1 MTQSSFL
8 KKVSSYQKKEITEHL
23 IYKKLALKQKND
35 NNKKILER
43 ISNDELRHYNI
54 WKDFTKKEF
63 KPSIV
68 KVFLFLFICKI
79 FGLTFGIKLLEKGE
93 EEAEKQYKTIIEHFP
108 SAERIMKEENE
119 HEEELIKL
127 IDEEKLRYVGSIV
140 LGLNDALVEL
150 TGSLAGLTFAL
161 QKSSLVAVSGLIVG
175 ISASLSMS
183 ASEYLSTKSEEGERN
198 PLKASFY
205 TGIAYVITVFLLVV
219 PFFLISNPFAALIF
233 SILFAVFVIAFFNF
247 YLTVAKD
254 KPFFKPFF
262 EMILISLSVAA
273 ISFAIGY
280 LARIIIG
287 VDI

>member
-1 MTQSSFL
+1 MKQSSFL
-8 KKVSSYQKKEITEHL
+8 KKISSYQKKEITEHL
-23 IYKKLALKQKND
+23 IYKKLALKQKNE

-43 ISNDELRHYNI
+43 ISKDELRHYKV

-63 KPSIV
+63 KPSLT
-68 KVFLFLFICKI
+68 KVLFFLLICKI

-93 EEAEKQYKTIIEHFP
+93 EEAEKQYRTIIEHFP
-108 SAERIMKEENE
+108 QAEKIMKEENE

-127 IDEEKLRYVGSIV
+127 IDEDRLRYVGSIV

-183 ASEYLSTKSEEGERN
+183 ASEYLSTKAEEGERS
-198 PLKASFY
+198 PLKASIY
-205 TGIAYVITVFLLVV
+205 TGLAYVITVFLLVF
-219 PFFLISNPFAALIF
+219 PFFLISNPFIALSF

-254 KPFFKPFF
+254 KPFFKPFL

-273 ISFAIGY
+273 VSFVIGY
-280 LARIIIG
+280 FARIIIG
-287 VDI
+287 VEI

>member
-183 ASEYLSTKSEEGERN
+183 ASEYLSTKNEEGERN

-273 ISFAIGY
+273 VSFAIGY